1 MDPRETLYIARNIQR
16 SIDRR
21 RAELK
26 RLKEFETYL
35 SATDYSSVVVKHSAD
50 RGSVERIATS
60 GKLAT
65 LERVIAR
72 EVEQLAQ
79 AKLEAIALISLLED
93 REQQEVLWEYYIHAP
108 KNWDVAADNLFMSRR
123 KVLRLNGRALQ
134 VHREKLALNG
144 TV

>member
-65 LERVIAR
+65 LERVIGATCGKQGATCCQCR
-72 EVEQLAQ
+72 TCTE
-79 AKLEAIALISLLED
+79 S
-93 REQQEVLWEYYIHAP
+93 
-108 KNWDVAADNLFMSRR
+108 
-123 KVLRLNGRALQ
+123 
-134 VHREKLALNG
+134 
-144 TV
+144 

>member
-1 MDPRETLYIARNIQR
+1 MDPRDTLYRARNIQR

-21 RAELK
+21 RAELQ
-26 RLKEFETYL
+26 RLRAMEEYL
-35 SATDYSSVVVKHSAD
+35 KATDYSRPVVRHSAD

-72 EVEQLAQ
+72 EVELLAE
-79 AKLEAIALISLLED
+79 AKLEAIALISTLKD

-108 KNWDVAADNLFMSRR
+108 KNWDAAADNLFMSRS
-123 KVLRLNGRALQ
+123 KAIRLNGEAL
-134 VHREKLALNG
+134 EALRKK
-144 TV
+144 